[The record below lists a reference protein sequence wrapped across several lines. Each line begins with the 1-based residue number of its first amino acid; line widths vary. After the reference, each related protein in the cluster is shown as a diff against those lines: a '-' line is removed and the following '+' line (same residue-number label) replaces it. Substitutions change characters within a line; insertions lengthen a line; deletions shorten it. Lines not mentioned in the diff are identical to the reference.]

1 MGRKIKGILQ
11 LFRPELSFASAICV
25 IVGEMIALKSFPS
38 PYELTFGF
46 LCGFFMAGSA
56 LVLND
61 YFDFEVDKV
70 NMPERAL
77 PSGAVTKPEVI
88 ALTILASLLG
98 LGSAY
103 ALDEFAF
110 AVAVI
115 FWFVGFLYNWKF
127 KQNGLLGNLMVA
139 SSVGVTFIIGG
150 IAVGDPWNKLIWFF
164 ALIAFLIDFGEEIA
178 GDAMDVEGD
187 RLRGSKSIAI
197 VMGKIFAL
205 RVSASIFFL
214 VVLLGF
220 FPIIF
225 GWLEDRYLL
234 MVAVAGVV
242 VGYFA
247 IKLVQSQTPEE
258 GRKIMRS
265 IYLGPLFGL
274 LAFIAGRFFR

>member
-1 MGRKIKGILQ
+1 
-11 LFRPELSFASAICV
+11 
-25 IVGEMIALKSFPS
+25 
-38 PYELTFGF
+38 
-46 LCGFFMAGSA
+46 
-56 LVLND
+56 
-61 YFDFEVDKV
+61 
-70 NMPERAL
+70 MPERAL

-88 ALTILASLLG
+88 ALTLLASLLG

-103 ALDEFAF
+103 ALDKSAL
-110 AVAVI
+110 AVAVF
-115 FWFVGFLYNWKF
+115 FWVVGFLYNWKF

-150 IAVGDPWNKLIWFF
+150 IAVGDPWNKLVWFF

-178 GDAMDVEGD
+178 GDAMDIEGD

-197 VMGKIFAL
+197 LMGKQPAL
-205 RVSASIFFL
+205 HISASIFFL

-220 FPIIF
+220 LPIIF
-225 GWLEDRYLL
+225 GWLENRYLL

-258 GRKIMRS
+258 GRRIMRS

-274 LAFIAGRFFR
+274 LAFIAAHFFR